1 MIHVVRPDDGKLGTL
16 RVLAGEAETRGRYF
30 ASQSETPPS
39 SGTLDVHAHTAYD
52 ESEYVLSG
60 TREIVIEDQRWQV
73 GAGFFALAPRR
84 ARHGMRTVGS
94 AAARWLHFFSPAG
107 IERYF
112 RAREQLRERGATAD
126 ELAALSAQHAA
137 SVPSSA
143 DVGEPAYAIEGPSWD
158 DRVVASGRDTR
169 DAYAVVERSILPEA
183 VHEHADQEEAFFL
196 LSGELTVE
204 ADGVTTTAT
213 PGTFV
218 LVPRGVAHRQILV
231 PDALVLAIYSPGHV
245 IP

>member
-1 MIHVVRPDDGKLGTL
+1 MIHVVHPNEGKLGTL
-16 RVLAGEAETRGRYF
+16 RVLAGEAETRGQYF
-30 ASQSETPPS
+30 AFESETPPS
-39 SGTLDVHAHTAYD
+39 SGTFDIHAHTAYE

-60 TREIVIEDQRWQV
+60 AREIVIGDQRWE
-73 GAGFFALAPRR
+73 ASDGFFALAPRH

-94 AAARWLHFFSPAG
+94 APARWLHFFSPAG

-112 RAREQLRERGATAD
+112 RAREQLREQGATAE
-126 ELAALSAQHAA
+126 ELRALSVEHSA
-137 SVPSSA
+137 SVPSSP
-143 DVGEPAYAIEGPSWD
+143 DVAEAACVIEGLPSD
-158 DRVVASGRDTR
+158 GRVLASGRDTR
-169 DAYAVVERSILPEA
+169 DAYAAVERSILTEA
-183 VHEHADQEEAFFL
+183 VHEHADQEQAFFL

-204 ADGVTTTAT
+204 AEGVTTTAT

-218 LVPRGVAHRQILV
+218 LVPRGVAHRHILA